1 MHSVILCTVS
11 LLITIKALEE
21 DPLVTYYR
29 LYELGVQHHREKNYT
44 VANTLFE
51 KALEDY
57 HFYHKNAINCRVECR
72 RKNSTLEEKLT
83 NSRKVLDILE
93 INIFQSFIYQSKCLK
108 RCFIRIF
115 GGRPEHLPDSNTV
128 RIDKDFEDGRHYQF
142 IQFCQY
148 ELKNYPQAASAAFTY
163 YLKHPHDI
171 NAQHNVQ
178 LYRERFGVKDEEIT
192 DLDRKPYQASHI
204 LGDIAYDESNWTGVI
219 EHFERA
225 LKEFYEE
232 EQRCRLQCEDKLVIP
247 ASSHLTDFFHYF
259 AELYIPILR
268 CQVDCEYKLSRV
280 FADHE
285 EGFLEEHY
293 HYLQY
298 AYYQTGD
305 LDRAAEAIG
314 AFLLFNSSH
323 MDMLRNRL
331 YFITRLGYHDSHL
344 SARKEAVEY
353 IEMRNKLESLL
364 QYLESDDILDDFV
377 DDSEGN
383 DKERGHYLGIFEKLG
398 IKVIQN
404 PEELKGERF
413 TAEGVLRD
421 EQSEELLNLARST
434 KTDSSG
440 VKTISIPNAIEAVR
454 GDPDLEIS
462 LRLLLKLSESVR
474 LFTSRFYNQTSFYT
488 KETKLVCRGP
498 TDPDLENAED
508 GSCFPQEDGSC
519 VDEEAWKSVTENLD
533 EYIAVLFINNVTDGG
548 ETVFLNRKNT
558 AVAGVSPRQGLFTVF
573 EATDRHTVTQP
584 ASQRC
589 VIFMTFALEKDK
601 DNPEYRQAM
610 TFLNDLD
617 EDRVRKLNIDHLKR
631 VDELKHKGV
640 TIVQSGEELH
650 GEERFVADGLMNEGD
665 CQNLMSLLERG
676 GIQGDG
682 YKGTASQVGKIS
694 PHTKHE
700 IFEGLTVGR
709 ATQLAQSGELS
720 KDLVQLYLDASERA
734 RLLVENFFNLTRPLY
749 FDFTH
754 LVCRKAVTD
763 EEERSDLSHPVHA
776 DNCQIQPDGSCLR
789 QFPAYIARDYS
800 AVLYLNG
807 HEDFLGGEFFFAHDN
822 KTEQISISPKCGR
835 MVGFNAG
842 DYHGVKAVRKGRRCA
857 IAMWYTM
864 DPNTQEL
871 ARFQAQKK
879 MADGTFVRGRTRTR
893 EQIEIGNNDENENQ
907 NGHSNRIQQGNHETD
922 TNKNKFPNKD
932 TSNLDEEYSDVIPIQ
947 EDVENESK
955 VTEKDKERQEKINS
969 EIKENEDHEE
979 L

>member
-1 MHSVILCTVS
+1 MHSVLLFTFS
-11 LLITIKALEE
+11 LFITIGALEE
-21 DPLVTYYR
+21 DPLVTYYK

-72 RKNSTLEEKLT
+72 RKNNSLAEKLA

-93 INIFQSFIYQSKCLK
+93 INIFQSFIHQSKCLK
-108 RCFIRIF
+108 RCYKTNF
-115 GGRPEHLPDSNTV
+115 GERPEHFPDSNSV

-142 IQFCQY
+142 MQFCQY
-148 ELKNYPQAASAAFTY
+148 ELKNYPKAASAAFTY

-247 ASSHLTDFFHYF
+247 MESHLTNFFQYL
-259 AELYIPILR
+259 AEIYIPILR

-305 LDRAAEAIG
+305 FDRAAEAIG

-323 MDMLRNRL
+323 PDMLRNRL

-344 SARKEAVEY
+344 SARKEAVDY

-364 QYLESDDILDDFV
+364 QYLEFDDITDDFV
-377 DDSEGN
+377 DDSDGEDREG
-383 DKERGHYLGIFEKLG
+383 GHYLGVFERLG
-398 IKVIQN
+398 IKVIQT
-404 PEELKGERF
+404 PKELKGERF

-421 EQSEELLNLARST
+421 EQSEELLSLARSAR
-434 KTDSSG
+434 TDSSG
-440 VKTISIPNAIEAVR
+440 IKTISIPNAIEAVR
-454 GDPDLEIS
+454 GDPELEMS

-498 TDPDLENAED
+498 TDPDQENNED
-508 GSCFPQEDGSC
+508 NDCFPQEDGSC
-519 VDEEAWKSVTENLD
+519 VDEEALKSVTEYLD
-533 EYIAVLFINNVTDGG
+533 EYRAVLFINNVTEGG

-558 AVAGVSPRQGLFTVF
+558 PVASVFPRQGLFTVF

-589 VIFMTFALEKDK
+589 VILMTFTSQKDK

-617 EDRVRKLNIDHLKR
+617 EERVRKLNMDHLKTI
-631 VDELKHKGV
+631 DELEQKGV

-665 CQNLMSLLERG
+665 CQNLISLLENG
-676 GIQGDG
+676 GIEGDG
-682 YKGTASQVGKIS
+682 YKGTASRVAKIS

-720 KDLVQLYLDASERA
+720 KDSVQLYLDASERA

-749 FDFTH
+749 FDYTH
-754 LVCRKAVTD
+754 LVCRKAITD
-763 EEERSDLSHPVHA
+763 DEERSDLSHPVHA

-807 HEDFLGGEFFFAHDN
+807 EEDFLGGEFFFAHDN
-822 KTEQISISPKCGR
+822 KTEQISVSPKCGR

-871 ARFQAQKK
+871 ARLQAQKK
-879 MADGTFVRGRTRTR
+879 MADRSSVRGRTRSR
-893 EQIEIGNNDENENQ
+893 EQMDIES
-907 NGHSNRIQQGNHETD
+907 NGEKEDQKRHSNRNQHGDHDID
-922 TNKNKFPNKD
+922 TNKNKFDDKEMN
-932 TSNLDEEYSDVIPIQ
+932 NFEEEHSDVITIQ
-947 EDVENESK
+947 EEIELKAIEKES
-955 VTEKDKERQEKINS
+955 ERQEEIIS